1 MSFGAACDPKSTSL
15 GAPMSTLRRNTF
27 VQHVLMAGA
36 LLGVM
41 TGVLIGL
48 SESPVAGVAVTATLT
63 LAGALIGSAAP
74 SSRALFT
81 RWRIFVLFVIPF
93 SLALIPAM
101 AGGLFWRS
109 KQPSPGEQLIASFRG
124 LGLTDKEIAEQLGKA
139 AAAGGGAAVLF
150 PTSSVLRSASGPTGG
165 AAAGPGLLS
174 DCANSMLRP
183 PPGEALF
190 SDPALIRDFEQRA
203 GRFAEIAAWV
213 RRQQVPANVQESSFR
228 LALLSAARFGACG
241 S

>member
-1 MSFGAACDPKSTSL
+1 
-15 GAPMSTLRRNTF
+15 MSTLRQNTF

-48 SESPVAGVAVTATLT
+48 SESPVAGVAMTAILT

-74 SSRALFT
+74 SSRTLFT

-101 AGGLFWRS
+101 AGGLFWRG
-109 KQPSPGEQLIASFRG
+109 KQPSPGEQLIASFRS
-124 LGLTDKEIAEQLGKA
+124 LGLSDKEIADQLGKA
-139 AAAGGGAAVLF
+139 ASAGGGATVLF
-150 PTSSVLRSASGPTGG
+150 PTYGVLRSASGSAGG
-165 AAAGPGLLS
+165 ATAGPGPLS
-174 DCANSMLRP
+174 DCANSLLRP
-183 PPGEALF
+183 PPGETLF
-190 SDPALIRDFEQRA
+190 SDPALIREFEQRA
-203 GRFAEIAAWV
+203 GRFAEIASWV
-213 RRQQVPANVQESSFR
+213 RRQQVPANLHESSFR